1 MAKKRPPPRFHNKKK
16 AHRKGGRPPYGA
28 PGSNET
34 RREGRSFEDRSNPA
48 PSGPSGTED
57 EFPEEADEGSSKDVL
72 PATDAEP
79 SRPGL
84 PSERAVLARLT
95 AQGKR
100 PHSLD
105 SLAEAF
111 DVPAEMSRDFARL
124 MRRMEEAGKV
134 RRVKGRKYVAA
145 ADSASRRDEGSRSA
159 GYDFAAG
166 EGKPRESRWDRGGRK
181 GRGEYR
187 SRHPGQEGGEG
198 PDGRGRSGDG
208 LVKGKLV
215 RHGGFHFLQAM
226 RAKDGELG
234 EDAVLIPKRNLGKS
248 RAGDIVTV
256 RIVEDDD
263 GERIGRVIGTLG
275 HDIDFQDVARA
286 FYKEYRVPQGYPKKA
301 ISEAAS
307 FPEPVFDH
315 HEGREDYRDRK
326 VITIDPSTAKDHDD
340 AISLEKTAKGT
351 WMLGVHIAD
360 VTEYV
365 LPDSELDAE
374 SLKRAFTQYL
384 PWTAAPMLPQRLSSD
399 LCSLL
404 EHRERLAF
412 SCIMEVDGQGELLS
426 FDFVETFIRVEHFYS
441 YEEAQGAKDAGDPFL
456 ASMDEFTAI
465 LKDKRRRDGF
475 IDFQFPEPKVELD
488 ANGVPARIYPG
499 QRLASHSW
507 IEECMLLANQAT
519 AKYLTKHKLPGLF
532 RVHEQPDLDA
542 VAALWSSQGIHKDK
556 GMADAVKRLG
566 QSKNHLNPAV
576 QGFFIRLL
584 SQEGGALPASVQRKI
599 LQSMKK
605 AQYSAESLGHFAL
618 GWLHYAHFT
627 SPIRRYADLW
637 THRVIKAHL
646 RGQKVGRNMKAKAAS
661 VAEAISETEIAVMKT
676 ERKGLKT
683 ATAWVLRQYIGDE
696 FVGEVSGAENFGLFV
711 SITDPYGE
719 GLVPIRLLKDD
730 YYEKDEET
738 GHLVGRRTGNRFELG
753 DKVKV
758 RLERSDPFTSQVDFS
773 YLGRA

>member
-1 MAKKRPPPRFHNKKK
+1 MAKKRPPPRFHNKQ
-16 AHRKGGRPPYGA
+16 AHRKGGRPPDGA
-28 PGSNET
+28 TIGGNAPPAGLESEGEGEGEGDGVEAVALHSEA
-34 RREGRSFEDRSNPA
+34 RESA
-48 PSGPSGTED
+48 
-57 EFPEEADEGSSKDVL
+57 K
-72 PATDAEP
+72 
-79 SRPGL
+79 PGL
-84 PSERAVLARLT
+84 PSDRAVLARLM
-95 AQGKR
+95 AQGSR
-100 PHSLD
+100 PHSMD
-105 SLAEAF
+105 SLQEAF
-111 DVPAEMSRDFARL
+111 GVPAEMSRDFARL
-124 MRRMEEAGKV
+124 MRHLEEQGKI

-145 ADSASRRDEGSRSA
+145 KEAPARREEGARSA
-159 GYDFAAG
+159 GNDFAAG
-166 EGKPRESRWDRGGRK
+166 EGKPQVGRREEGGRRGPK
-181 GRGEYR
+181 GRDDYR
-187 SRHPGQEGGEG
+187 PRHPGQEAGGAPG
-198 PDGRGRSGDG
+198 TRGRSDDG
-208 LVKGKLV
+208 LVKGRLV
-215 RHGGFHFLQAM
+215 RHGGFHFLQPM
-226 RAKDGELG
+226 RAKAGELG
-234 EDAVLIPKRNLGKS
+234 EESILIPKRNLGKS
-248 RAGDIVTV
+248 RVGDIVSV
-256 RIVEDDD
+256 RIVSDED

-286 FYKEYRVPQGYPKKA
+286 FYKEYRIPQGYPKQA
-301 ISEAAS
+301 QAEAAA
-307 FPEPVFDH
+307 FPEPVFESHD
-315 HEGREDYRDRK
+315 GREDYRDRK

-340 AISLEKTAKGT
+340 AISLERNAAGH
-351 WMLGVHIAD
+351 WLLGVHIAD

-365 LPDSELDAE
+365 LPDSELDTE

-412 SCIMEVDGQGELLS
+412 SCIMVVDGEGELLS
-426 FDFVETFIRVEHFYS
+426 FDFVETFIKVARFYS

-465 LKDKRRRDGF
+465 LKDRRRRDGF

-488 ANGVPARIYPG
+488 GAGVPVRIYPG
-499 QRLASHSW
+499 QRLASHGW

-519 AKYLTKHKLPGLF
+519 ARYLTKHKLPGLF

-542 VAALWSSQGIHKDK
+542 VTALWASQGHQKDK

-566 QSKNHLNPAV
+566 QTKNHLNPAI
-576 QGFFIRLL
+576 QQFFIRLL
-584 SQEGGALPASVQRKI
+584 SQDGGALPAAVQRKI

-637 THRVIKAHL
+637 THRVIKAFL
-646 RGQKVGRNMKAKAAS
+646 RGQKVGKSMKAKAAS
-661 VAEAISETEIAVMKT
+661 VAEGISETEVAVMKT

-696 FVGEVSGAENFGLFV
+696 FTGEVSGAENFGLFV

-719 GLVPIRLLKDD
+719 GLIPVRHLKDD
-730 YYEKDEET
+730 FYEKDEET
-738 GHLVGRRTGNRFELG
+738 GHLVGRRTGNRFALG
-753 DKVKV
+753 DKIKV

-773 YLGRA
+773 FLGRV